1 MESLSTFWLSAALIA
16 LIFASAFFS
25 SSETSMMAINRY
37 RLKALSKDSKS
48 ARRTEKLLGD
58 IDHLIG
64 TILLGNNF
72 VNIFASSIATVLAI
86 KLWGEGSV
94 VYASIV
100 LTFVILIF
108 AETTPKTFAAK
119 NPEKIALPASGPIQL
134 LIILFKP
141 FVWVIA
147 KFSTL
152 ILWLFGVRNV
162 NVEEEISSEEL
173 KMVVHE
179 AKPIIASNYQKM
191 LLNIIDLE
199 QVKVEDIMIPRHELI
214 SVNIDKDDEV
224 LEQFKRIQ
232 HTRLLTYEGQADN
245 ITGILHMRDLVNL
258 YARGAFSLEA
268 VRKLIQEPYF
278 VPEGTSLANQLEH
291 FQKNKQRLGLVVD
304 EYGEVRGMVVLEDI
318 LEEIVGQFTSNQSES
333 IEEISKQEDGT
344 YLVDPRM
351 SIRELN
357 TLLDIDLSV
366 AKAKTLNGLILEE
379 LQTIPK
385 RDVSLKIDNIL
396 VDIMQISDKSI
407 KLVRLT
413 KLDSD
418 PSAPSE
424 PATD

>member
-1 MESLSTFWLSAALIA
+1 MESLSTFWLSAAL
-16 LIFASAFFS
+16 LGLVLASAFFS

-37 RLKALSKDSKS
+37 RLKALAKTNKS
-48 ARRTEKLLGD
+48 AKRTEKLLGD

-119 NPEKIALPASGPIQL
+119 NPEKIALPASGVIRL

-147 KFSTL
+147 KLSSV

-199 QVKVEDIMIPRHELI
+199 KVKVEDIMIPRHELI
-214 SVNIDKDDEV
+214 SVNINNDEEV
-224 LEQFKRIQ
+224 LSQLKRIQ
-232 HTRLLTYEGQADN
+232 HTRLLTYEDQVDN
-245 ITGILHMRDLVNL
+245 ITGVLHMRKVVNL
-258 YARGAFSLEA
+258 YAKGEFTIEA
-268 VRKLIQEPYF
+268 VRALIREPYF

-291 FQKNKQRLGLVVD
+291 FQQEKRRLGLVVD

-333 IEEISKQEDGT
+333 IEEISQQDDGS
-344 YLVDPRM
+344 YLVDPRI

-357 TLLDIDLSV
+357 LMLATDLPV
-366 AKAKTLNGLILEE
+366 NKAKTLNGLILEE
-379 LQTIPK
+379 LQSIPK
-385 RDVSLKIDNIL
+385 RDVSLKIENLL

-413 KLDSD
+413 KLGSD
-418 PSAPSE
+418 PLLPSDQ
-424 PATD
+424 AQD